1 MNRSTSQ
8 PVRLTRRGR
17 ALLLTTVAGVALGTI
32 GVFNTAIASDTPQV
46 ATVVVQPGQSL
57 WSIATA
63 IDPSA
68 DPRATIHQI
77 KALNS
82 LEGSVVRVGQAIQV
96 PAI

>member
-1 MNRSTSQ
+1 M
-8 PVRLTRRGR
+8 
-17 ALLLTTVAGVALGTI
+17 
-32 GVFNTAIASDTPQV
+32 
-46 ATVVVQPGQSL
+46 VVQPGQSL

-82 LEGSVVRVGQAIQV
+82 LDGSVVRVGQAIKV

>member
-1 MNRSTSQ
+1 MNRPNPH

-17 ALLLTTVAGVALGTI
+17 ALLLACVAGLALGTI
-32 GVFNTAIASDTPQV
+32 GVFNTAIASDTPRI

-57 WSIATA
+57 WSIATG

-82 LEGSVVRVGQAIQV
+82 LDGSVVRVGQAIQV
-96 PAI
+96 PVI